1 MGERKSTKDV
11 QPMTKN
17 QTRYEIRL
25 GGETK
30 CASSLPCCGYPVKT
44 LRQMMAD
51 GYQYVVDGKTVRK
64 V

>member
-1 MGERKSTKDV
+1 METK
-11 QPMTKN
+11 
-17 QTRYEIRL
+17 YEIRL

-30 CASSLPCCGYPVKT
+30 CTSSLPYCGYPVKT

-51 GYQYVVDGKTVRK
+51 GYQYVVGGKTVRK

>member
-1 MGERKSTKDV
+1 MSKADN
-11 QPMTKN
+11 N
-17 QTRYEIRL
+17 QKYEIRR

-30 CASSLPCCGYPVKT
+30 CASSLPYCGYPVKT

>member
-1 MGERKSTKDV
+1 MERNCVK
-11 QPMTKN
+11 
-17 QTRYEIRL
+17 YEIRR

-30 CASSLPCCGYPVKT
+30 CASSLPYCGYPVKT

-51 GYQYVVDGKTVRK
+51 GYQYVVGGKTVRK